1 MLKYKVWNRQDT
13 INGVSAEEVIKSLN
27 IKESDE
33 IFLILN
39 GEIVTEIQFKHI
51 IQSNLGF
58 EGTLTCEE
66 VAQKYIEY
74 RILEEERA
82 KLEIVTI
89 EKQQEQIASLKEEN
103 EMQEEMISNITYELM
118 QISEVSLVSRSI
130 HSPKYEMIKRW
141 FVKGFWTEDMIS
153 KALELNQLTKE
164 EYEEII
170 KSK

>member
-13 INGVSAEEVIKSLN
+13 INGVSAEEIIKSLN

-33 IFLILN
+33 IFLILI

-89 EKQQEQIASLKEEN
+89 EKQQAQIASLKEEN

-118 QISEVSLVSRSI
+118 QISEVSLVCRSI